1 MDKLIFWGFGL
12 VGLAA
17 IIYFFIKGKDE
28 GDEEI
33 AKHLPK
39 SPKKSNQEG
48 KKQIDLNNNA
58 DSAKSRNLLDND
70 TVSSPVAKSNTLAKW
85 VDSEEYNE
93 PEKLVTTGSFAKIQ
107 EKMKNDGDLVNNTNK
122 PQVVE
127 DNKPIVLLVDDSLTV
142 RTLLGKLLGKSGKY
156 QVVLKENGLDAIN
169 YLDSGVKKPD
179 LIITDMQMPEMDGFE
194 LIEEVRNRHRFEY
207 VPIIAISSVF
217 EPEDHLELLEL
228 EKIQGFIKKQ
238 NPFDENDLLQQIT
251 YLMNN
256 FY

>member
-1 MDKLIFWGFGL
+1 MDKLIFLGFGFIGFATI
-12 VGLAA
+12 V
-17 IIYFFIKGKDE
+17 YFLMRGKNE
-28 GDEEI
+28 SDEEI

-39 SPKKSNQEG
+39 SPKKNNQG
-48 KKQIDLNNNA
+48 TKKPVDLNDKA
-58 DSAKSRNLLDND
+58 HGAKSRNLLDND
-70 TVSSPVAKSNTLAKW
+70 TVTSPATKSNTLAKW
-85 VDSEEYNE
+85 VDSEEYDE
-93 PEKLVTTGSFAKIQ
+93 PEKLVTAGSFAKIQ
-107 EKMKNDGDLVNNTNK
+107 EKMKDDGELVNNTNK
-122 PQVVE
+122 PVIE
-127 DNKPIVLLVDDSLTV
+127 DIKPIILLVDDSLTV
-142 RTLLGKLLGKSGKY
+142 RTLLGKLLGKSGEY

-169 YLDSGVKKPD
+169 YLNSGIQKPD

-194 LIEEVRNRHRFEY
+194 LIEEVRSRHRFDSI
-207 VPIIAISSVF
+207 PMIAISSVF

>member
-1 MDKLIFWGFGL
+1 MDKLIFFGFGFI
-12 VGLAA
+12 GLAA
-17 IIYFFIKGKDE
+17 IVYFLMRGKDE

-39 SPKKSNQEG
+39 SPKKSSQG
-48 KKQIDLNNNA
+48 TKKPIDLNNGA
-58 DSAKSRNLLDND
+58 DSAKSGNLLD
-70 TVSSPVAKSNTLAKW
+70 TVTSTSTVPKSNTLAKW
-85 VDSEEYNE
+85 VDSEEYDE
-93 PEKLVTTGSFAKIQ
+93 PEKLVTAGSFAKIQ
-107 EKMKNDGDLVNNTNK
+107 GKMKGDGDLVNNTNK
-122 PQVVE
+122 PVVE
-127 DNKPIVLLVDDSLTV
+127 EVKPIILLVDDSLTV
-142 RTLLGKLLGKSGKY
+142 RTLLGKLLGKSGQY
-156 QVVLKENGLDAIN
+156 QVILKENGLDAVN
-169 YLDSGVKKPD
+169 YLDSGIQKPD

-194 LIEEVRNRHRFEY
+194 LIEEVRKRHRFDSI
-207 VPIIAISSVF
+207 PMIAISSVF